1 MPAIPRPM
9 PDSASFEP
17 TKSAR
22 GFAPGFA
29 PAFEQMSARRLYIFG
44 GIALI
49 AAGLLFGDI
58 FAVFILHQNAARQ
71 GEALITASR
80 AVAAGNAAAVNEV
93 FVHLGNVLEDRGTK
107 VDAHVHMI
115 DAGYLTL
122 LLALVQPYIALSRQ
136 TKKSLAVLFIAGA
149 VLLPV
154 GIFLIHYVGITG
166 SPFAAIGWASVLA
179 DFAGALLIVVL
190 IVQAWG
196 FWRYLRSRQL
206 SEPEL
211 PAEDSMP
218 RRALL
223 TGGTILVLLGFLHGA
238 YYAGT
243 LLYEHERMETAILQ
257 RLINAATAGNLDAA
271 TTEVNNFGN
280 LAGARAINIAAHSH
294 IIEFGLLA
302 MLLSFVQPFV
312 FLSEKW
318 KRRWVKLLLGG
329 SVILPVF
336 VLLELKL
343 GLLAGGIAD
352 IGGLMVIVALLGM
365 LVGILRYSGGLDVAE
380 SHSVD
385 AAEGAR

>member
-1 MPAIPRPM
+1 MPAIPRPF
-9 PDSASFEP
+9 PDSTSLAPANSAS
-17 TKSAR
+17 
-22 GFAPGFA
+22 GFAP
-29 PAFEQMSARRLYIFG
+29 MSARRLYIFG

-49 AAGLLFGDI
+49 AGGLLFGDV

-71 GEALITASR
+71 GEALVAASR

-93 FVHLGNVLEDRGTK
+93 FSHLGNVLEDRGTK

-115 DAGYLTL
+115 DAGYMAL
-122 LLALVQPYIALSRQ
+122 LLALVQPYIALSRR
-136 TKKSLAVLFIAGA
+136 TKKSLAALFIAGS
-149 VLLPV
+149 VLLPL
-154 GIFLIHYVGITG
+154 GIFLIHYVGLTG

-179 DFAGALLIVVL
+179 DSAGGLLILVL

-196 FWRYLRSRQL
+196 FWQYLRSRQL

-211 PAEDSMP
+211 PAPGLSDEDSMP

-243 LLYEHERMETAILQ
+243 LLYEHEWMETAILQ
-257 RLINAATAGNLDAA
+257 RLISAATAGNLDAA
-271 TTEVNNFGN
+271 TTEVNNFAS
-280 LAGARAINIAAHSH
+280 LAGARAVNIAAHSH

-336 VLLELKL
+336 VLLELKF

-352 IGGLMVIVALLGM
+352 IGGLMVMVGLVGM
-365 LVGILRYSGGLDVAE
+365 LAGILRYSGGLDVAE
-380 SHSVD
+380 S
-385 AAEGAR
+385 AAGGAR

>member
-1 MPAIPRPM
+1 MPAMPRPITEGARFA
-9 PDSASFEP
+9 SANQSVTGYVFGFEP
-17 TKSAR
+17 M
-22 GFAPGFA
+22 G
-29 PAFEQMSARRLYIFG
+29 ARRLYVFG

-49 AAGLLFGDI
+49 AAGLFFGDI

-71 GEALITASR
+71 GQALIAASR
-80 AVAAGNAAAVNEV
+80 AVAAGNAAGVNEV
-93 FVHLGNVLEDRGTK
+93 FAHLGSVLEDRGTK

-115 DAGYLTL
+115 GAGFLAL

-136 TKKSLAVLFIAGA
+136 TKKFTAAVFLAGG

-154 GIFLIHYVGITG
+154 GIFLIHYVGLTG

-179 DFAGALLIVVL
+179 DSAGAVL
-190 IVQAWG
+190 ILVLMIQAWG
-196 FWRYLRSRQL
+196 FWQYLRARQL

-211 PAEDSMP
+211 PEEDSMP

-223 TGGTILVLLGFLHGA
+223 TGGTILILLGFLHGA

-243 LLYEHERMETAILQ
+243 MLYEHERMETAILQ
-257 RLINAATAGNLDAA
+257 RMINAAAAGNIDAA
-271 TTEVNNFGN
+271 TGEINSFAG
-280 LAGARAINIAAHSH
+280 LAGARAVNVAAHSH

-318 KRRWVKLLLGG
+318 KRRWVKMLLGG

-343 GLLAGGIAD
+343 GLFAGGIAD
-352 IGGLMVIVALLGM
+352 IGGLMVIVGLVGM
-365 LVGILRYSGGLDVAE
+365 LVGILRYSGSLDVAK
-380 SHSVD
+380 SD
-385 AAEGAR
+385 AREGAR

>member
-9 PDSASFEP
+9 PDSASFAP
-17 TKSAR
+17 GNSAR
-22 GFAPGFA
+22 GFSPAFAPGFA
-29 PAFEQMSARRLYIFG
+29 PSFERMSARRLYIFG

-58 FAVFILHQNAARQ
+58 FAVFILHQNAAWQ
-71 GEALITASR
+71 GEALVAASR
-80 AVAAGNAAAVNEV
+80 AVAAGNAAGVNEV
-93 FVHLGNVLEDRGTK
+93 FSHLRNILEDRGTK

-115 DAGYLTL
+115 DAGYLAL
-122 LLALVQPYIALSRQ
+122 LLALVQPYIALSRKM
-136 TKKSLAVLFIAGA
+136 KKSLAALFIAGGI
-149 VLLPV
+149 LLPI
-154 GIFLIHYVGITG
+154 GIFLIHYVGLTG

-179 DFAGALLIVVL
+179 DSAGALLILVL

-196 FWRYLRSRQL
+196 FRQYLRSRQP

-211 PAEDSMP
+211 PGFEV
-218 RRALL
+218 
-223 TGGTILVLLGFLHGA
+223 LVLLGFVHGA

-243 LLYEHERMETAILQ
+243 LLYEHERMETVILQ
-257 RLINAATAGNLDAA
+257 RLINAAAAGNLDAA
-271 TTEVNNFGN
+271 TTEVNNFGG
-280 LAGARAINIAAHSH
+280 LAGERAVNIAAHSH

-312 FLSEKW
+312 FLSDKW

-352 IGGLMVIVALLGM
+352 IGGLMVIVSLIGM
-365 LVGILRYSGGLDVAE
+365 LVGILRYAGGLDAAE
-380 SHSVD
+380 RG